1 MYILISRN
9 SSIILISIVVWITKY
24 FIIHGNITI
33 IGIGKQYCCRTRNN
47 IPHCPNNKFYGR
59 QFYQA
64 QRTKFWKKYN
74 LVNSNLDIV
83 NKSVRPFLF
92 TISNVICLVNPQN
105 GSWVLVTILR
115 NSLYWSSLYQGL
127 SYLLKW

>member
-33 IGIGKQYCCRTRNN
+33 IGNGKQYCCRTRNY

-64 QRTKFWKKYN
+64 QRTKFWKKCN

-83 NKSVRPFLF
+83 NKSARPFFVHYIKCNIFSKSSKWEVGLVHYIEKF
-92 TISNVICLVNPQN
+92 TISRFVISRLEC
-105 GSWVLVTILR
+105 T
-115 NSLYWSSLYQGL
+115 
-127 SYLLKW
+127 